1 MTTIREAALKPSL
14 ILLVLVVALT
24 LTASLSRADV
34 SSVIAKGGSIELTS
48 ADVRAIVATL
58 PDDSRKAAHSN
69 LPALEQLLRSEIAQ
83 RAIVAEARAKN
94 FDHDP
99 AAAKQLERVQQE
111 ALMRLWL
118 ASKAT
123 VPADYPSDAEVK
135 AAYEA
140 ARAARPL
147 EYHLAQIFISAPNGA
162 DSSKLSGALRK
173 ANDIAARLPSSD
185 FAQIARE
192 QSEHAESAPKGGDL
206 GFVAGERLPPD
217 VLKTVQS
224 LTPGQVA
231 GPLKTSEGLHFLK
244 LIESRPITL
253 PPLADVRG
261 RIAADLRARRA
272 QDLERAYVSEL
283 SGRLGI
289 SINEIELTK
298 LQATLN

>member
-1 MTTIREAALKPSL
+1 
-14 ILLVLVVALT
+14 
-24 LTASLSRADV
+24 
-34 SSVIAKGGSIELTS
+34 
-48 ADVRAIVATL
+48 
-58 PDDSRKAAHSN
+58 
-69 LPALEQLLRSEIAQ
+69 
-83 RAIVAEARAKN
+83 
-94 FDHDP
+94 
-99 AAAKQLERVQQE
+99 
-111 ALMRLWL
+111 MRLWL

>member
-1 MTTIREAALKPSL
+1 MTIRETALRRPF
-14 ILLVLVVALT
+14 ILLLAIGP
-24 LTASLSRADV
+24 LSAPSVRADV
-34 SSVIAKGGSIELTS
+34 PSVIAKGGSIELSS

-99 AAAKQLERVQQE
+99 TAAKQLERVQQE

-118 ASKAT
+118 ASKSA
-123 VPADYPSDAEVK
+123 VPADYPSDADVK
-135 AAYEA
+135 AAYDA

-162 DSSKLSGALRK
+162 DPAKLAGALRK
-173 ANDIAARLPSSD
+173 VNEITTRLPSSD
-185 FAQIARE
+185 FAQLARE
-192 QSEHAESAPKGGDL
+192 QSEHAESASKGGDL

-217 VLKTVQS
+217 VLRTVQS

-231 GPLKTSEGLHFLK
+231 GPLKSSEGLHFVK
-244 LIESRPITL
+244 LIETRPITL
-253 PPLADVRG
+253 PQLAEVRG
-261 RIAADLRARRA
+261 RIAADLRTRRA

-283 SGRLGI
+283 SGKLGI
-289 SINEIELTK
+289 SINEIELAK